1 MKLNFKGKRIK
12 KNLIGVINKKKLKY
26 GSYSMFLT
34 VLVLAIAVVVNLLA
48 GELPSK
54 YTQIDVSEEK
64 LYTIGDQTEE
74 VLKNLEEDVTI
85 YRIVQSGN
93 EDETITKLLERYED
107 ASSHIKVE
115 EKDPV
120 VNPSF
125 TSEYTQDTLTDNSLI
140 VTCQDKNKIVDYNS
154 LYEQSMDYTSYS
166 YSVTGFDGEGQ
177 ITSAIAYVTSDDLP
191 KLYVLEGHGES
202 TLSSTIEES
211 IKKDNIDIET
221 LNLVNVGEVPEDT
234 DCILINSPQT
244 DLSESEK
251 EAVLDY
257 LESGGKA
264 LIFSDYTTSELTNF
278 DSLLANYGV
287 ERVDGVIF
295 EGDNQHYVAQMPYYL
310 LPEMNESEITTNL
323 VSDNRY
329 ILMPVAQGIKQ
340 SEDARDTLNIV
351 SLLST
356 TGDAYSKV
364 NTDSTTVEKEE
375 GDIDGPFDIGVSISE
390 EVDDE
395 NSTQIV
401 YFSSSALMQEQI
413 DQMVSGSNTQLI
425 TDSLS
430 WMCKQEESVSIPVK
444 SVETSYLTITG
455 YDVSF
460 WSITAMILIPGV
472 FLVTG
477 FVIWLKRRKA

>member
-34 VLVLAIAVVVNLLA
+34 VLVFAIAVVVNLLA

-202 TLSSTIEES
+202 TLSSTMEES
-211 IKKDNIDIET
+211 IK
-221 LNLVNVGEVPEDT
+221 
-234 DCILINSPQT
+234 
-244 DLSESEK
+244 
-251 EAVLDY
+251 
-257 LESGGKA
+257 
-264 LIFSDYTTSELTNF
+264 
-278 DSLLANYGV
+278 
-287 ERVDGVIF
+287 
-295 EGDNQHYVAQMPYYL
+295 
-310 LPEMNESEITTNL
+310 
-323 VSDNRY
+323 
-329 ILMPVAQGIKQ
+329 
-340 SEDARDTLNIV
+340 
-351 SLLST
+351 
-356 TGDAYSKV
+356 
-364 NTDSTTVEKEE
+364 
-375 GDIDGPFDIGVSISE
+375 
-390 EVDDE
+390 
-395 NSTQIV
+395 
-401 YFSSSALMQEQI
+401 
-413 DQMVSGSNTQLI
+413 
-425 TDSLS
+425 
-430 WMCKQEESVSIPVK
+430 
-444 SVETSYLTITG
+444 
-455 YDVSF
+455 
-460 WSITAMILIPGV
+460 
-472 FLVTG
+472 
-477 FVIWLKRRKA
+477 

>member
-1 MKLNFKGKRIK
+1 M
-12 KNLIGVINKKKLKY
+12 
-26 GSYSMFLT
+26 
-34 VLVLAIAVVVNLLA
+34 
-48 GELPSK
+48 
-54 YTQIDVSEEK
+54 
-64 LYTIGDQTEE
+64 
-74 VLKNLEEDVTI
+74 
-85 YRIVQSGN
+85 
-93 EDETITKLLERYED
+93 
-107 ASSHIKVE
+107 
-115 EKDPV
+115 
-120 VNPSF
+120 
-125 TSEYTQDTLTDNSLI
+125 
-140 VTCQDKNKIVDYNS
+140 
-154 LYEQSMDYTSYS
+154 
-166 YSVTGFDGEGQ
+166 
-177 ITSAIAYVTSDDLP
+177 
-191 KLYVLEGHGES
+191 
-202 TLSSTIEES
+202 
-211 IKKDNIDIET
+211 
-221 LNLVNVGEVPEDT
+221 PEDT

-310 LPEMNESEITTNL
+310 LPEMNESEITADL

-356 TGDAYSKV
+356 TEDAYSKV

-390 EVDDE
+390 EVDDG

>member
-177 ITSAIAYVTSDDLP
+177 ITSAIAYVTSEDLP

>member
-34 VLVLAIAVVVNLLA
+34 VLVFAIAVVVNLLA

-202 TLSSTIEES
+202 TLSSTMEES

-251 EAVLDY
+251 ETVLDY

-356 TGDAYSKV
+356 TEDAYSKV

-390 EVDDE
+390 EVDDG

>member
-34 VLVLAIAVVVNLLA
+34 VLVFAIAVVVNLLA

-202 TLSSTIEES
+202 TLSSTMEES

-356 TGDAYSKV
+356 TEDAYSKV

>member
-177 ITSAIAYVTSDDLP
+177 ITSAIAYVTSEDLP

-251 EAVLDY
+251 EAGLDY

>member
-34 VLVLAIAVVVNLLA
+34 VLVFAIAVVVNLLA

-202 TLSSTIEES
+202 TLSSTMEES

-287 ERVDGVIF
+287 ERVDGLF
-295 EGDNQHYVAQMPYYL
+295 SRG
-310 LPEMNESEITTNL
+310 IT
-323 VSDNRY
+323 
-329 ILMPVAQGIKQ
+329 
-340 SEDARDTLNIV
+340 
-351 SLLST
+351 ST
-356 TGDAYSKV
+356 MSPKCP
-364 NTDSTTVEKEE
+364 
-375 GDIDGPFDIGVSISE
+375 IICF
-390 EVDDE
+390 
-395 NSTQIV
+395 Q
-401 YFSSSALMQEQI
+401 
-413 DQMVSGSNTQLI
+413 
-425 TDSLS
+425 
-430 WMCKQEESVSIPVK
+430 
-444 SVETSYLTITG
+444 
-455 YDVSF
+455 
-460 WSITAMILIPGV
+460 
-472 FLVTG
+472 
-477 FVIWLKRRKA
+477 R

>member
-177 ITSAIAYVTSDDLP
+177 ITSAIAYVTSEDLP

-444 SVETSYLTITG
+444 SVETSYLSITG

>member
-177 ITSAIAYVTSDDLP
+177 ITSAIAYVTSEDLP

-251 EAVLDY
+251 ETVLDY

-356 TGDAYSKV
+356 TEDAYSKV